1 MRWHQTS
8 TPEPKAHAAG
18 RWSCPSTSTSWISS
32 GAAGISDSR
41 REWLLFGR
49 PGCPMPGL
57 SFHGTT
63 AVSPCLVRSIPT
75 GQVQVFICPYFGPIS
90 VLSGPSCP
98 LQFSSST
105 LGFTFP
111 TKLNSP
117 ASRSAAELRA
127 KAAVKVT
134 TGRLR
139 VDSTKAAVEFSRLLD
154 LPHRHISHSPPTS
167 IPMLSIAPGSRGAWN
182 LRTTVSCTVLPSPP
196 GWG

>member
-1 MRWHQTS
+1 
-8 TPEPKAHAAG
+8 
-18 RWSCPSTSTSWISS
+18 
-32 GAAGISDSR
+32 
-41 REWLLFGR
+41 
-49 PGCPMPGL
+49 MPGL

-63 AVSPCLVRSIPT
+63 VVSSFLARSIPT

-90 VLSGPSCP
+90 ALSGPSCP

-111 TKLNSP
+111 TKPNSP

-154 LPHRHISHSPPTS
+154 LPYRHISHDRPAHIHPSAVPV
-167 IPMLSIAPGSRGAWN
+167 APGSRGTWN
-182 LRTTVSCTVLPSPP
+182 LRRYR
-196 GWG
+196 